1 MVTEIQT
8 QCAQNV
14 ANIKNFFLVK
24 MVFGNIKVPLIYGI
38 FHILSAQFN
47 EANNEKRI
55 GSNRISI
62 ANLKK

>member
-14 ANIKNFFLVK
+14 ANIKKILVK
-24 MVFGNIKVPLIYGI
+24 MDFGNIKVPLIYGI

>member
-14 ANIKNFFLVK
+14 TNKKFFLVK
-24 MVFGNIKVPLIYGI
+24 MVFGNIKVPLIYGV
-38 FHILSAQFN
+38 FHILSAQIN